1 MDEVPI
7 RIIISNSFPSSTSH
21 LGKIA
26 LSSSSLHRI
35 RITTILLAPIFKD
48 QYLFP
53 ISLNLQAAFPQLNTL
68 SFFIP
73 FPSLI
78 SESTNSPV
86 FTSNSL
92 TVYSHSLVQYLM
104 FYHHLTGLSRES
116 ARDFF
121 LLTWLLLG
129 NFISLD

>member
-26 LSSSSLHRI
+26 LSSSSLHHI
-35 RITTILLAPIFKD
+35 CITTILLAPIFKD

-73 FPSLI
+73 SPSLI

-92 TVYSHSLVQYLM
+92 TVYSHSLVQYLTVLPSPNWS
-104 FYHHLTGLSRES
+104 FQRNSQGRFSSDLTLTG
-116 ARDFF
+116 
-121 LLTWLLLG
+121 
-129 NFISLD
+129 